1 MLLFMHHIALYTPCI
16 ALLVVSHTC
25 AFAIDHAEQDPEE
38 LQELAQAEDTNP
50 EQEQGK
56 PWCI

>member
-1 MLLFMHHIALYTPCI
+1 MHHIALYTPCI

>member
-1 MLLFMHHIALYTPCI
+1 MIYL
-16 ALLVVSHTC
+16 VSHTC
-25 AFAIDHAEQDPEE
+25 TFTLDPAEPEPEE
-38 LQELAQAEDTNP
+38 LQEPAHTEEANP